1 LGDSRTP
8 IQPVLIGDSAHA
20 LAVAARLDAAGFFV
34 PAIRPPTVPRGQAR
48 LRVALSVS
56 HGEADVERLLEALAQ
71 ALAAERHGIDGEAG
85 AP

>member
-1 LGDSRTP
+1 
-8 IQPVLIGDSAHA
+8 
-20 LAVAARLDAAGFFV
+20 
-34 PAIRPPTVPRGQAR
+34 
-48 LRVALSVS
+48 LRVALSVR